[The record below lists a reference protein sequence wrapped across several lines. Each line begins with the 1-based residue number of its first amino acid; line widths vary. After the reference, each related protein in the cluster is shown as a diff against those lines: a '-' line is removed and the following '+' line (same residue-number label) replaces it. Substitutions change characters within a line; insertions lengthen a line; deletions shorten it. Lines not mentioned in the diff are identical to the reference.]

1 VSGIQVLQHRPVRG
15 VRFDGTNF
23 DALVELVG
31 SDRVVRARV
40 NGAQGAAVALRGDD
54 LWPLHQGEWLLDD
67 LERSR
72 PGKPAFKIVGHKGV
86 ERSFEQ
92 VR

>member
-1 VSGIQVLQHRPVRG
+1 
-15 VRFDGTNF
+15 
-23 DALVELVG
+23 
-31 SDRVVRARV
+31 
-40 NGAQGAAVALRGDD
+40 
-54 LWPLHQGEWLLDD
+54 LHQGEWLLDD